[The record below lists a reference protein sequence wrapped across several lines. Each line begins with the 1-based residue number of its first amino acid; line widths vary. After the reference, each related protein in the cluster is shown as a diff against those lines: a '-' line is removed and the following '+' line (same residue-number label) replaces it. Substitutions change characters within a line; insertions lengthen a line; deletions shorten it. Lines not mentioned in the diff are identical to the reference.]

1 MWIRLRGSVNLK
13 GWGVCWGGGVVSTG
27 GVKNFLRIL
36 TSGELGVILLEV
48 TVFCMA

>member
-1 MWIRLRGSVNLK
+1 MCVEE
-13 GWGVCWGGGVVSTG
+13 GGVVSTG